1 MNNYTLYVDNN
12 CSSCKK
18 IQQYISENNIL
29 VKTVNIDNE
38 NYDLPFT
45 IMIIPAL
52 VKENKLL
59 AYGPD
64 ITALLDRER
73 A

>member
-1 MNNYTLYVDNN
+1 MNSYTLYVDNN

-18 IQQYISENNIL
+18 IQQYIKENNIL
-29 VKTVNIDNE
+29 VNIVNIDE
-38 NYDLPFT
+38 ETYELPFT

-52 VKENKLL
+52 VRNKKLL

-64 ITALLDRER
+64 ILSILEKVMA
-73 A
+73 

>member
-1 MNNYTLYVDNN
+1 MSNYTLYVDNN

>member
-64 ITALLDRER
+64 ITSILDQVKK
-73 A
+73 